1 MAKETSLSKRII
13 DICERNKNLN
23 SALDDFHRFIKKEYD
38 TQISFCEI
46 YGKRWSFLTGSEK
59 GYNTKERL
67 KINDSYG
74 LIYEKGQFSGD
85 RLRKTKIWSKKIMDY
100 YEE

>member
-1 MAKETSLSKRII
+1 MAKETSLSERII

-23 SALDDFHRFIKKEYD
+23 SALDDFYRFIKKEYD

-59 GYNTKERL
+59 GYNTRERL

-74 LIYEKGQFSGD
+74 LIYKKGQ
-85 RLRKTKIWSKKIMDY
+85 LNIKQLQEIKIWSKKIVEH
-100 YEE
+100 YE